1 MNMTAR
7 HSLCYSLLLVSIS
20 VTLSCGGGSISKVP
34 PPLQTDVY
42 VAGYEFNDSSSGF
55 AKYWK
60 NGTAVTLGAGTAG
73 YATSIA
79 VSGSDVY
86 VAGIQGGSTTDVA
99 TYWKNGVPVSLTD
112 GVNRGFAHSIFVDGN
127 DVYVAGAEIISINGS
142 FGLVAKYWK
151 NGVPVALTDGKDPAE
166 AMSILVSG
174 TDVYVAG
181 YENKT
186 TQVSPNLF
194 VTEAVAKYWKNGVAT
209 DLSDGLSF
217 AMANSIVLSGNDV
230 YVAGQKCQTV
240 NSSCDVATYWKNG
253 TPVPLTTQTPS
264 YASSIVVS
272 GSSVYV
278 AGNTAGAPS
287 FGDLWKDGGFT
298 QLTPV
303 TTPSYANQ
311 IAVVGSD
318 VYIAGAKNST
328 AGYWKNG
335 SFVPVTD
342 GTHNAYG
349 YAMAVVQH

>member
-1 MNMTAR
+1 MTAR
-7 HSLCYSLLLVSIS
+7 HSLCYSLLLASIS
-20 VTLSCGGGSISKVP
+20 VTLSCGGGGGSSSKVL

-42 VAGYEFNDSSSGF
+42 VAGFEENDSNGLF

-60 NGTAVTLGAGTAG
+60 NGVPVPLGAGTFG

-86 VAGIQGGSTTDVA
+86 VAGIQGGSATDVA
-99 TYWKNGVPVSLTD
+99 TFWKNGVPVSLTD
-112 GVNRGFAHSIFVDGN
+112 GINRGFAHAIVVDGN
-127 DVYVAGAEIISINGS
+127 DVYVAGAEMITVNGL
-142 FGLVAKYWK
+142 FGSVAKYWK
-151 NGVPVALTDGKDPAE
+151 NGIPVALTDGKNPAE

-174 TDVYVAG
+174 SDVYVAG
-181 YENKT
+181 YENRT
-186 TQVSPNLF
+186 TQVSPSQF

-230 YVAGQKCQTV
+230 YVAGQRCQTV
-240 NSSCDVATYWKNG
+240 SSSCDVATYWKNG
-253 TPVPLTTQTPS
+253 NPVPLTTQTPS

-278 AGNTAGAPS
+278 AGNTLSAPS
-287 FGDLWKDGGFT
+287 FADVWKDGGFT
-298 QLTPV
+298 QLTPEA
-303 TTPSYANQ
+303 TPSYANQ
-311 IAVVGSD
+311 IAVAGSD
-318 VYIAGAKNST
+318 VYVAGAKNSV
-328 AGYWKNG
+328 AGYWKND

-349 YAMAVVQH
+349 YAMTVVQH